1 MNETAK
7 SPYDYK
13 DDEARLKALESEI
26 SQAEASLENDFASFA
41 SKRLD
46 DANMEELFYE
56 DKEAFVKQ
64 ILQMQNEFLKGLQ
77 DKVSEA
83 NELRGQI
90 GQKKALSDIEAA
102 AAEFDN
108 QGLGV
113 DSDTLLDYFQNDLT
127 PREKGEFENLNA
139 RDFFAAL
146 AKKYLEG
153 KGKNQNEP
161 LPQRLNASSASID
174 GSEGGELITQR
185 F

>member
-1 MNETAK
+1 MDEAVK

-13 DDEARLKALESEI
+13 DDEARLQALESEI
-26 SQAEASLENDFASFA
+26 SQAEASLENDFARFA
-41 SKRLD
+41 SERLN
-46 DANMEELFYE
+46 DASMEELFYE

-113 DSDTLLDYFQNDLT
+113 NSDTLLDYFQNDLT
-127 PREKGEFENLNA
+127 AREKAEFENLGA
-139 RDFFAAL
+139 KDFFNAL
-146 AKKYLEG
+146 AKKYMESQ
-153 KGKNQNEP
+153 GKNQNEP
-161 LPQRLNASSASID
+161 LPQRLNASSASVD